1 MPNCWPRAI
10 VHIDGDCFFV
20 ACEVAKNP
28 KLKGQPVVVGADR
41 GIACAMSYEAKALG
55 VTRGMP
61 VGWIRKICP
70 NTIIL
75 PEDPTSYTLYSR
87 RMYEIVRRY
96 TPEVEEYSIDECFAD
111 ITGMHRVLHKPYIE
125 IAREIQQTL
134 KSELGLDF
142 SVGLSVNKVLA
153 KIASKKQKPNGFT
166 VIDWPNISDHLQTTT
181 IQSLWGIGSQT
192 ARQMFKLGIKTA
204 YDLASKPPAEI
215 FKSFTKPH
223 QEIWHELQGKFIF
236 LLNTKSQPNKS
247 SISKTKTFGA
257 TSSDQHFVYSALSAN
272 IEGACSKLRKS
283 KLLTGK
289 VSIFLKTQQFEYSH
303 LDFVL
308 PWPTTNPKDILD
320 ICHQRFA
327 EVFSKE
333 KKYRATGVTLSDL
346 KPINTETLNLFGEAI
361 RKENNKIIYRHVD
374 LLDHRFGANTIFL
387 ASSLSAIKYQKM
399 KDKTSSLKNFLSNKK
414 RHLGLLSLGRVN

>member
-1 MPNCWPRAI
+1 MPNSWPRAI

-28 KLKGQPVVVGADR
+28 KLKGRPVVVGADR

-70 NTIIL
+70 STIIL
-75 PEDPTSYTLYSR
+75 PEDPASYTLYSR

-125 IAREIQQTL
+125 IAKEIQQTL

-153 KIASKKQKPNGFT
+153 KIASKKRKPNGFT
-166 VIDWPNISDHLQTTT
+166 VIDWPSIGDYLKTTS
-181 IQSLWGIGSQT
+181 IQNLWGVGGQT
-192 ARQMFKLGIKTA
+192 ARQLYKLGIKTA
-204 YDLASKPPAEI
+204 SDFATTAGTEIAKNFSKPY
-215 FKSFTKPH
+215 

-236 LLNTKSQPNKS
+236 LLNTKSQPNKT
-247 SISKTKTFGA
+247 SISKTKTFGT

-283 KLLTGK
+283 KLLTDK
-289 VSIFLKTQQFEYSH
+289 VSIFLKTQQFEYYH

-308 PWPTTNPKDILD
+308 PWPTANPKDILD

-327 EVFSKE
+327 EVFSKD
-333 KKYRATGVTLSDL
+333 KKYRATGVTLSGL
-346 KPINTETLNLFGEAI
+346 KPANTETLNLFGEAI
-361 RKENNKIIYRHVD
+361 RKENNKIIYHHID

-387 ASSLSAIKYQKM
+387 ASSLSALKYQKI
-399 KDKTSSLKNFLSNKK
+399 KDEGSSSKIFSLNKK
-414 RHLGLLSLGRVN
+414 RHLGLLSLGKVT